1 MPPAGFEPAI
11 PADERQQTHALDRT
25 ATGVGLV
32 FVFKQNQMFSVQIL
46 NPEHPYLVLSMHV
59 IILVTSKRS
68 RYC

>member
-1 MPPAGFEPAI
+1 
-11 PADERQQTHALDRT
+11 
-25 ATGVGLV
+25 LV

-59 IILVTSKRS
+59 IILVTSKRR